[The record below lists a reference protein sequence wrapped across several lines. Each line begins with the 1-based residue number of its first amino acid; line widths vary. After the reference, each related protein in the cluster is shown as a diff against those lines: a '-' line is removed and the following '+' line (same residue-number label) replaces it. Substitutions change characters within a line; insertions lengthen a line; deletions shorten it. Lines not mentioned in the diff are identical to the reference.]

1 MIRLKTLCLFTLICC
16 LFLSNITAQESALI
30 KIDPARTIDTID
42 PNIYGAF
49 VEPIRTVVY
58 GNIYDPESPFAD
70 ENGFRKDFIDLIK
83 ELNIRNVRWPGGNF
97 VSGYNWED
105 GIGPKDQRPAKLDLA
120 WKQIETN
127 QMGTDEYAKFC
138 SLIGAD
144 NFLCINGG
152 TGTLDDARNW
162 VEYCNYEKG
171 TYYSDLRR
179 KYGNEEPFNVKYVGL
194 GNEIDGPWQMGQ
206 KSVEDYC
213 KFALEAGKLIEIIDE
228 DIKLVASGSSLYRP
242 GNKWVDW
249 NEYVLDQMVGKID
262 YISIHRYASEALPG
276 GRENDVFSDHM
287 SLGLEIDEKIETT
300 QASIEKAMVKSESE
314 RPVYISFDEYSPGF
328 GGIRSA
334 LLLAQHL
341 NSFIRHADIVKMANI
356 TMITGLT
363 GHSPEGVFKNSLFH
377 TFNLYSNN
385 ALGTALDVYTDAPTY
400 DNEIFDNIPYLDVT
414 AIYNESEKKV
424 IVNVVNRH
432 ETDEIET
439 KIDLQ
444 AGKYAG
450 KATAKVI
457 NADNLDARNT
467 LDESPVSVETRQMS
481 FKGNVIQ
488 HTFPA
493 HSFTQIEISTK

>member
-1 MIRLKTLCLFTLICC
+1 
-16 LFLSNITAQESALI
+16 
-30 KIDPARTIDTID
+30 
-42 PNIYGAF
+42 
-49 VEPIRTVVY
+49 
-58 GNIYDPESPFAD
+58 
-70 ENGFRKDFIDLIK
+70 
-83 ELNIRNVRWPGGNF
+83 
-97 VSGYNWED
+97 
-105 GIGPKDQRPAKLDLA
+105 
-120 WKQIETN
+120 
-127 QMGTDEYAKFC
+127 
-138 SLIGAD
+138 
-144 NFLCINGG
+144 
-152 TGTLDDARNW
+152 
-162 VEYCNYEKG
+162 
-171 TYYSDLRR
+171 
-179 KYGNEEPFNVKYVGL
+179 
-194 GNEIDGPWQMGQ
+194 MGQ